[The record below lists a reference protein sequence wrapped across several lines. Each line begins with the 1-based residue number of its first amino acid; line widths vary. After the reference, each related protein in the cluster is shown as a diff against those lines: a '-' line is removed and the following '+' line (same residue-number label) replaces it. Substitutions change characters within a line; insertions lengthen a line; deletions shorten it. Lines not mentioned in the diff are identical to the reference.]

1 MADVYFLVVDWAND
15 YKNTP
20 DFATKELRDQ
30 WFLDRSAAA
39 ASNQNVSYFR
49 MYDTFRVAMPY
60 NQIST
65 YNYLFFKQDGKRWF
79 YFINRVTYSNPNLQL
94 LDVELDVLVTYMFD
108 YTIPETFIE
117 RAHMPRVRGVE
128 GEPQN
133 YKFDY
138 SVCMEPENLDAGELY
153 NQISQKN
160 IYRKES
166 ENGIAWAWIITGK
179 RTLDFKYPY
188 KNDTGGTMVQRPM
201 IRWGIYEPL
210 IAYCVPFKIGEDIT
224 NSTQFYAIGQG
235 GTKRTLWKVVE
246 MVEEMAA
253 NTEFANSIYSFF
265 VAPFCPWA
273 QLEEGSN
280 NTFILNFDMATD
292 GDLQP
297 TQQEGL
303 HYVIVP
309 RYIGE
314 TLTNLCNVA
323 DFIGEGLY
331 NPNSKISVS
340 NWNSK
345 TWDKADEPKLYT
357 APYTTVSLEYQ
368 RGNRIEM
375 NIAYIKPTTGIGYCV
390 AGGAVPKD
398 SFYLIDYLNSAGE
411 FILNYEYMIP
421 NNTLAEMPVIQDNYL
436 TYLQQQKATML
447 AGLATNIG
455 QNVAMAAIA
464 GNAKGIPGAVVGT
477 VGSIANAL
485 AKEKELQKKPI
496 EARKSGNNT
505 PFELSINGFMP
516 YISVDQITAEKF
528 DKIARFFTMFGYSVN
543 RAFLPNVRSR
553 YYFNFIKTNGS
564 HITGLI
570 PEEHKRVINNAFDNG
585 ITFWHLDREGVEMFK
600 YFEKNNYE
608 VF

>member
-65 YNYLFFKQDGKRWF
+65 YNYLFFEQDGKRWF

-117 RAHMPRVRGVE
+117 RAHMPRVKAVE

-160 IYRKES
+160 IYRKPS

-188 KNDTGGTMVQRPM
+188 KNSSDSVMVQRPM

-224 NSTQFYAIGQG
+224 NATQFYAIGQS

-253 NTEFANSIYSFF
+253 NTVFANSIYSFF
-265 VAPFCPWA
+265 VTPFCPWA
-273 QLEEGSN
+273 QLEEGSAD
-280 NTFILNFDMATD
+280 TFILNFDMATD

-297 TQQEGL
+297 TQQKGL

-314 TLTNLCNVA
+314 TLTNLCNVT

-340 NWNSK
+340 DWNSK
-345 TWDKADEPKLYT
+345 TWDKSDEPKLYT
-357 APYTTVSLEYQ
+357 VPYTTVSLEYQ

-485 AKEKELQKKPI
+485 AKEKELQKRPI

-564 HITGLI
+564 HITGMI

>member
-65 YNYLFFKQDGKRWF
+65 YNYLFFEQDGKRWF

-108 YTIPETFIE
+108 YTLPETFIE
-117 RAHMPRVRGVE
+117 RAHMPRVKAVE

-160 IYRKES
+160 IYRKAS

-188 KNDTGGTMVQRPM
+188 KNTSDSVMVQRPM

-224 NSTQFYAIGQG
+224 KATRFYAIGQS
-235 GTKRTLWKVVE
+235 GTKRMLWKVVE

-253 NTEFANSIYSFF
+253 NTVFANSIYSFF
-265 VAPFCPWA
+265 VTPFCPWA
-273 QLEEGSN
+273 QLEEGSAD
-280 NTFILNFDMATD
+280 TFILNFDMATD

-314 TLTNLCNVA
+314 TLTNLCNVT

-340 NWNSK
+340 DWNSK
-345 TWDKADEPKLYT
+345 TWDKSDEPKLYT
-357 APYTTVSLEYQ
+357 VPYTTVSLEYQ

-485 AKEKELQKKPI
+485 AKEKELQKRPI

-564 HITGLI
+564 HITGMI

>member
-30 WFLDRSAAA
+30 WFLNRSAAA

-65 YNYLFFKQDGKRWF
+65 YNYLFFEQDGKRWF

-117 RAHMPRVRGVE
+117 RAHMPRVKAVE

-160 IYRKES
+160 IYRKAS

-188 KNDTGGTMVQRPM
+188 KNTSNSVMVQRPM

-224 NSTQFYAIGQG
+224 NATRFYAIGQS
-235 GTKRTLWKVVE
+235 GTKRILWKVVE

-265 VAPFCPWA
+265 VTPFCPWA
-273 QLEEGSN
+273 QLEEGSAD
-280 NTFILNFDMATD
+280 TFILNFDMATD

-297 TQQEGL
+297 TQQKGL

-314 TLTNLCNVA
+314 TLTNLCNVT

-340 NWNSK
+340 DWNSK
-345 TWDKADEPKLYT
+345 TWDKSDEPKLYT
-357 APYTTVSLEYQ
+357 VPYTTVSLEYQ

-485 AKEKELQKKPI
+485 AKEKELQKRPI

-564 HITGLI
+564 HITGMI
-570 PEEHKRVINNAFDNG
+570 PEEHKRVINKAFDNG